1 MSPKPTDDRPAVGSR
16 FQQSKNTHGFD
27 LRATIYRQ
35 PTCATTLYET
45 MATSSSSASSATQQ
59 QRIPLFDS
67 FLDVPHPAAS
77 PGSPPVRVIASSPD
91 APLPPP
97 GLVQQVQ
104 QFAYPEYE
112 GVPRRDALTPPPA
125 TRYPRPVNRYD
136 QYAMQPKSF
145 TSFTCTLQRADGT
158 RLYGHVRRSLPAHEA
173 APGRYDVGRRGERAW
188 ILLTRMA
195 GAELLFS
202 AILK

>member
-1 MSPKPTDDRPAVGSR
+1 M
-16 FQQSKNTHGFD
+16 
-27 LRATIYRQ
+27 
-35 PTCATTLYET
+35 
-45 MATSSSSASSATQQ
+45 TSSTP
-59 QRIPLFDS
+59 RTPLFDS

-77 PGSPPVRVIASSPD
+77 PGSPAVRVIPFAPE
-91 APLPPP
+91 APLPPA

-104 QFAYPEYE
+104 QFAFPEYA
-112 GVPRRDALTPPPA
+112 GPATLTPQA
-125 TRYPRPVNRYD
+125 ANTHPRPLNRYD

-145 TSFTCTLQRADGT
+145 TSFTCTLQQADGT
-158 RLYGHVRRSLPAHEA
+158 RVYGHVRRSLPSAQ
-173 APGRYDVGRRGERAW
+173 RFDVGRRGERAW